1 LDGSWLEA
9 GESQAGGFGEA
20 RFGSQDMKRGI
31 YLLPIMGF
39 AALAFFLFKSLWS
52 PPPDLVPSAL
62 LNKPAPRLVLPGL
75 DDKSAAF
82 TPADLAAGHVSVVN
96 VFASWCAP
104 CRTEADQLTELA
116 KLPGVV
122 LYGMTQKDK
131 PEATRAFLEEVG
143 NPFTR
148 ISRDDDGR
156 ASIEW
161 GVYGV
166 PETYVVDGKG
176 IIRLK
181 YVGPLSDDVLKTQ
194 LVPAI
199 KAAQANP

>member
-1 LDGSWLEA
+1 LL
-9 GESQAGGFGEA
+9 QIPA
-20 RFGSQDMKRGI
+20 RGDSRT
-31 YLLPIMGF
+31 LR
-39 AALAFFLFKSLWS
+39 
-52 PPPDLVPSAL
+52 
-62 LNKPAPRLVLPGL
+62 KPAAGRWTVTTRAGSARIDTLAVAENRPAPKLVLPGL
-75 DDKSAAF
+75 DDRSAAF
-82 TPADLAAGHVSVVN
+82 TTADLAAGHVSVVN

-104 CRTEADQLTELA
+104 CRTEADQLMELA
-116 KLPGVV
+116 KVPGVA
-122 LYGMTQKDK
+122 LYGMSQKDK
-131 PEATRAFLEEVG
+131 PAATRAFLDEVG
-143 NPFTR
+143 NPFSR

-166 PETYVVDGKG
+166 PETFVVDGKG

-181 YVGPLSDDVLKTQ
+181 YVGPLSDTVLKTH

>member
-1 LDGSWLEA
+1 
-9 GESQAGGFGEA
+9 
-20 RFGSQDMKRGI
+20 MKRAI
-31 YLLPIMGF
+31 FLLPIAGF
-39 AALAFFLFKSLWS
+39 AVLAFFLFKSLWS

-62 LNKPAPRLVLPGL
+62 LNKPAPRLTLPGL
-75 DDKSAAF
+75 DAQSAAF

-104 CRTEADQLTELA
+104 CRTESGQLAQLA
-116 KLPGVV
+116 KLPGVA

-131 PEATRAFLEEVG
+131 PAATRAFLEEVG
-143 NPFTR
+143 NPFSR

-181 YVGPLSDDVLKTQ
+181 YVGPLSDDVLKSQ
-194 LVPAI
+194 VLPAI
-199 KAAQANP
+199 KAARADP